1 MNRFLLILGGW
12 LACPWAQATVT
23 FNIDAADLRTAGGE
37 LMPLSG
43 LVLLV
48 ASPTDAV
55 FGGPTAGAF
64 VTGDDVILFR
74 GELNLG
80 MPGIF
85 QAAVNFA
92 FESFPGLGPGDP
104 VQLYWFPTL
113 TTAATSPGEGAT
125 YGTYRHGTGL
135 DGSAPWVVPA
145 DGALVDL
152 KFITASQGGSNPD
165 ILGFASQVITR
176 PVILSLTG
184 ASIPNVVI
192 TWSAVSNLTY
202 RVQHRPDFN
211 SPWVDLIPD
220 VTATNVTASATD
232 HAASLSQ
239 RFYRVMIVP

>member
-1 MNRFLLILGGW
+1 MNQFRLA
-12 LACPWAQATVT
+12 LACWLVCSWAQATVT

-37 LMPLSG
+37 LMPLNG
-43 LVLLV
+43 QVLLV

-55 FGGPTAGAF
+55 FGGPTPETF
-64 VTGDDVILFR
+64 VSGDDVILFR

-80 MPGIF
+80 VPGIF
-85 QAAVNFA
+85 QVSVNFA

-113 TTAATSPGEGAT
+113 TAAAKSPGEGAT
-125 YGTYRHGTGL
+125 YGTYRHEAGL

-152 KFITASQGGSNPD
+152 KFITMSQGGSHPD
-165 ILGFASQVITR
+165 FLGYASRVITR
-176 PVILSLTG
+176 PTILSLTG
-184 ASIPNVVI
+184 AGTLNVVI

-202 RVQHRPDFN
+202 RVQYRPDFN
-211 SPWVDLIPD
+211 TPWLDLTPD

-239 RFYRVMIVP
+239 RYYRVMIVR

>member
-1 MNRFLLILGGW
+1 MNRFILFLGCC
-12 LACPWAQATVT
+12 LTCPWAQATVT

-37 LMPLSG
+37 LMPLNG
-43 LVLLV
+43 QVLLV

-55 FGGPTAGAF
+55 FGGPTPDAF

-85 QAAVNFA
+85 QASVNFA
-92 FESFPGLGPGDP
+92 FESFPGLNPGDP

-113 TTAATSPGEGAT
+113 TAAATSPGEGAT
-125 YGTYRHGTGL
+125 YGAFRHETGL
-135 DGSAPWVVPA
+135 DGSAPWVIPG

-152 KFITASQGGSNPD
+152 KFITMSQGGSHPNL
-165 ILGFASQVITR
+165 LGYASGVITR

-184 ASIPNVVI
+184 AGTPNVVI

-202 RVQHRPDFN
+202 RVQYRPDFN
-211 SPWVDLIPD
+211 TAWLDLTPD

-232 HAASLSQ
+232 HAAPVDQ
-239 RFYRVMIVP
+239 RFYRVLLVP